1 MKLLSQHK
9 AFILISMFAV
19 ITWLQ
24 TLIANKFDIN
34 MLFISICIVAII
46 VFSIVLFQIQLLTTI
61 IELLKAFINNLAEQA
76 NQQHAQN
83 DSDTA
88 N

>member
-1 MKLLSQHK
+1 MKSLSQHK

-34 MLFISICIVAII
+34 MLFISFCIVAI
-46 VFSIVLFQIQLLTTI
+46 VMFSIVLFQIQLLTAI
-61 IELLKAFINNLAEQA
+61 ITLLKAFINNLAEQA
-76 NQQHAQN
+76 NQEHTQN
-83 DSDTA
+83 DSGTA